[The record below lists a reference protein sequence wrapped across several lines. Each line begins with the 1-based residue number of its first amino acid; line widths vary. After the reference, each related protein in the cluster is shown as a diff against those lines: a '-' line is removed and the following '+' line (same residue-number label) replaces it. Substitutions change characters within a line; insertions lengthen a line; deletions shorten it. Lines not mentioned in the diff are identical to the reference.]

1 MYFYRN
7 CNIIDFTGLWGRPYQ
22 QKMEGEN
29 RRRQASDGPA
39 RMTEPEPGPQSPRL
53 PQPTTPLI
61 GREREVADVC
71 ALLGRDAVRLV
82 TLTGPGGIGKT
93 RLALAVADALDGEAQ
108 GEFPDGVH
116 CVSLAQVAD
125 HSLVL
130 PALEQSLS
138 TRKAATSGRKLAPLE
153 RLQGLIGGQRLLLV
167 LDNLEQVIGAAPD
180 IAALLNGCPNLKIVV
195 TSREVLRIS
204 AEWCYPVPPMALP
217 DLQRLP
223 PLRFLAQVE
232 GVRLFVT
239 RAHAVRPD
247 FELTEQNAA
256 AVAAI
261 VHRLDGLPLAIE
273 LAAARVR
280 LLPPVAMLSRLE
292 QRLPLLTGGERDKPA
307 RHQTLR
313 DAIAW
318 SYDLLDPGE
327 QRMFRRLSVF
337 AGGCTLDAAA
347 AVGRDDEGRRT
358 NDKGRTTKDERRKT
372 KDDPY
377 AVRPARWDA
386 VRLLASLVD
395 KSLLRRTAPAELE
408 RLYMLETIRE
418 YALERLAA
426 SDEAEETRR
435 AHALCYLSLAE
446 EAEVAVTGPD
456 QPAWLA
462 RLEQEHD
469 NLRAALA
476 WATGGGDLV
485 IGARLAAALWRFW
498 LIHGHLGEGRRWLD
512 AVLAEGDSLPE
523 ALRARALNAAGRL
536 TLRQGD
542 YTSAQAMLEESL
554 ALRRS
559 LGDAR
564 GEMQT
569 LDNLGL
575 VALYQDDL
583 PRAQS
588 YFEQSLAGWRSI
600 GDKLG
605 VSNSLNHVGIVLR
618 YREEYELAV
627 RYYNECLEL
636 AREIDDKFPM
646 AAALHNLGQMA
657 HHRGD
662 DITAHRL
669 LSESLILVREIN
681 DRPHIGVGLADLAG
695 VWAAQGQPERA
706 ARLFG
711 AAEALSDQTHA
722 TMYKVQ
728 RLAYE
733 RDVARGAAQLDP
745 ATWQAAWAEG
755 RAMSL
760 DDACALALEELP
772 SPDLSAQ
779 SPQPSA
785 FDLTE
790 RELEVLRLLAAGL
803 TYTEIAEQL
812 TLSFHTVHA
821 HARAI
826 YSKLGVT
833 SRSHA
838 ARLAIQHGL
847 A

>member
-1 MYFYRN
+1 M
-7 CNIIDFTGLWGRPYQ
+7 
-22 QKMEGEN
+22 
-29 RRRQASDGPA
+29 
-39 RMTEPEPGPQSPRL
+39 
-53 PQPTTPLI
+53 
-61 GREREVADVC
+61 
-71 ALLGRDAVRLV
+71 
-82 TLTGPGGIGKT
+82 
-93 RLALAVADALDGEAQ
+93 
-108 GEFPDGVH
+108 
-116 CVSLAQVAD
+116 
-125 HSLVL
+125 
-130 PALEQSLS
+130 
-138 TRKAATSGRKLAPLE
+138 
-153 RLQGLIGGQRLLLV
+153 

-180 IAALLNGCPNLKIVV
+180 IAALLNVCPNLKIVV

-239 RAHAVRPD
+239 RAHAVQPD
-247 FELTEQNAA
+247 FELTEQNAT

-318 SYDLLDPGE
+318 SYDLLDPSE
-327 QRMFRRLSVF
+327 QRMFRQLSVF

-358 NDKGRTTKDERRKT
+358 KDERRKT

-377 AVRPARWDA
+377 ALLRPARWDA

-395 KSLLRRTAPAELE
+395 KSLLRRAAPAEQE

-426 SDEAEETRR
+426 SGEGEETRR
-435 AHALCYLSLAE
+435 AHAMYYMALAE
-446 EAEVAVTGPD
+446 EAEVEVTGPD

-485 IGARLAAALWRFW
+485 TGARLAAALWRFW

-523 ALRARALNAAGRL
+523 ALRARALNASGRL

-542 YTSAQAMLEESL
+542 YTSAQAMLEESI

-588 YFEQSLAGWRSI
+588 YFEQSLAGWRSL

-618 YREEYELAV
+618 YLEEYELAA

-669 LSESLILVREIN
+669 LSESLLLVREIN

-695 VWAAQGQPERA
+695 VWAAQGLPERA

-733 RDVARGAAQLDP
+733 RDVARGAGQLDL
-745 ATWQAAWAEG
+745 ATWQAAWAAG

-760 DDACALALEELP
+760 DYAFALALEELP
-772 SPDLSAQ
+772 LPELSAQ
-779 SPQPSA
+779 SPQPNT